1 MSDSNKKLTVP
12 AVQIAASNK
21 EIELGLLVVEG
32 GVGGK
37 DKLEKEALMEK
48 KVSALD
54 HIKNN
59 NKNTVD
65 KVDGGGGA
73 NLASFALTELVKE
86 LNSGG
91 DAESSQEKEKNL
103 PAKKKW
109 LLVFLKYA
117 KIFIL
122 IAMILVFIKVTV
134 FPSSTSVTNSPDTTD
149 YSSVELSFD
158 KVEKIISLILQL
170 QHNQNVGETG
180 PASVSTSTDTSGKK
194 QENGM

>member
-1 MSDSNKKLTVP
+1 MSVSNKKLGVVVSQNLPCKDDIEMQLVEKTYVVPEMIEKTVP
-12 AVQIAASNK
+12 PVA
-21 EIELGLLVVEG
+21 
-32 GVGGK
+32 
-37 DKLEKEALMEK
+37 
-48 KVSALD
+48 
-54 HIKNN
+54 NN
-59 NKNTVD
+59 NSMD
-65 KVDGGGGA
+65 KVDGGGVA

-91 DAESSQEKEKNL
+91 DGETAQEKEKNI

-122 IAMILVFIKVTV
+122 IAMILFFIKVTV
-134 FPSSTSVTNSPDTTD
+134 FPSSTSVTNSQDTTD
-149 YSSVELSFD
+149 YSRFESSFD

-180 PASVSTSTDTSGKK
+180 PAIVSTSTDTSGKK